1 MLFPFPVNFSL
12 SHDDRECSVPG
23 WKYGKAQVM
32 IFFLKFFKNNIKEF
46 RESNHQMMKL
56 KVGLRAVHNS
66 LG

>member
-1 MLFPFPVNFSL
+1 MLSPFPVNFSL
-12 SHDDRECSVPG
+12 SHDDRECSVLG

-32 IFFLKFFKNNIKEF
+32 IFFLKFFKIYIKEL

-56 KVGLRAVHNS
+56 IIGLRAVHNC